1 MDGAKH
7 SEQIVC
13 TAASVGCRKWEVFD
27 RMGLFLRESVGNVE
41 AAASEQRNVG
51 SVL

>member
-1 MDGAKH
+1 MVGAKH
-7 SEQIVC
+7 SEQIVR
-13 TAASVGCRKWEVFD
+13 TVASVGCRKSEVFD
-27 RMGLFLRESVGNVE
+27 RVGVCPRESVGNVE